1 MKRFFVFAMLLAI
14 VATVAQANNP
24 IDTIAAGKVSNQPV
38 HKGKVVNIIKGDSAV
53 ITGVDSVVVVAKDTT
68 KDSEKIAVYADGKLK
83 FTDWVKEGYTSTPDP
98 ADTTGQK
105 VIITAVG
112 GDDNGP
118 GGLPVGDGF
127 IVLMIV
133 VGCAGGFGLWRWL
146 R

>member
-38 HKGKVVNIIKGDSAV
+38 YHGKVVNILKGDTAI
-53 ITGVDSVVVVAKDTT
+53 ITGVDSLVVISEDTAKNSDLV
-68 KDSEKIAVYADGKLK
+68 KVYVDGKVK
-83 FTDWVKEGYTSTPDP
+83 FTDWVKKGYTSTPDP
-98 ADTTGQK
+98 ADTTRQK

>member
-1 MKRFFVFAMLLAI
+1 MKRVFAFAMLLAI
-14 VATVAQANNP
+14 VVSFAQANNP
-24 IDTIAAGKVSNQPV
+24 VDTIAAGKVSNQPV
-38 HKGKVVNIIKGDSAV
+38 HQGKVVNIAKGDSAV
-53 ITGVDSVVVVAKDTT
+53 ITGEDSVVVVAKDTT

-83 FTDWVKEGYTSTPDP
+83 FTDWVKEGYVTKPDP
-98 ADTTGQK
+98 ADTTGK
-105 VIITAVG
+105 KTIIIAVG